1 MMKKDFYKSEIW
13 LRKRYVV
20 DKKSLEQIAKE
31 CGVSHMTIFNWL
43 KKFNLIRDSRS
54 WK

>member
-1 MMKKDFYKSEIW
+1 MMKKDFYKNEIW
-13 LRKRYVV
+13 LRKRYVL
-20 DKKSLEQIAKE
+20 DKKSLEEIAKE